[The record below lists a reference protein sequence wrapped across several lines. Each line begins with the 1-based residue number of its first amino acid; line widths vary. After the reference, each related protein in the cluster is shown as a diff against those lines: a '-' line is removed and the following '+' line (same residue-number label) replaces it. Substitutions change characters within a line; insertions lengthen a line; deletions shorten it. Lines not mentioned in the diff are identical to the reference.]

1 MPAPAGV
8 AGMSVMMR
16 LVVVSGLSGSG
27 KSVALNMLEDL
38 GWFCIDNI
46 PAGLLQALVAY
57 TLKDEATTYRRLAV
71 GIDARNRPGD
81 LQAIPQL
88 LSDLRRSGIRCE
100 EIYLHAED
108 ETLLRRFAETRR
120 RHPLADERTGLA
132 GAIDAERTLLH
143 PLADTADMVV
153 DTTAMSV
160 HQLREVIR
168 QRVEERRNAR
178 LSILFESFGYKSGI
192 PGDAD
197 FVFDSRTL
205 PNPYWEPALKPLTG
219 RDAPVRQFLEASAD
233 VGRLFD
239 DIVRFVEARI
249 PEYERHNRGYLT
261 VAIGC
266 TGGQHRS
273 VYLVEKLAAHFATR
287 YPQVLVRH
295 SALPG

>member
-1 MPAPAGV
+1 ML
-8 AGMSVMMR
+8 R

-46 PAGLLQALVAY
+46 PAGLLQALVTY
-57 TLKDEATTYRRLAV
+57 TLRDEAPTYRRLAV
-71 GIDARNRPGD
+71 GIDARNRPDD
-81 LQAIPQL
+81 LQTIPQL
-88 LSDLRRSGIRCE
+88 LADLRRSGIRCE

-132 GAIDAERTLLH
+132 EAIAAERQLLH
-143 PLADTADMVV
+143 SLADSADMVV
-153 DTTAMSV
+153 DTSAMSI
-160 HQLREVIR
+160 HRLREVIR
-168 QRVEERRNAR
+168 QRVEERKAAR
-178 LSILFESFGYKSGI
+178 LSIMFESFGYKSGI

-197 FVFDSRTL
+197 FVFDTRTL
-205 PNPYWEPALKPLTG
+205 PNPYWEQALKPLTG
-219 RDAPVRQFLEASAD
+219 RDAPVRDFLAASPD
-233 VGRLFD
+233 VERLFA

-261 VAIGC
+261 VAVGC

-273 VYLVEKLAAHFATR
+273 VYLVERLAAHFSAHH
-287 YPQVLVRH
+287 PQVLVRH
-295 SALPG
+295 NAL